1 MADKQALKV
10 GDTVQLVAVER
21 GFRKGELVERGTKFN
36 FTVTALDKDGK
47 AKLPKWTQLADKPLP
62 PPKPVAGDLKPK
74 AAQQAVKGKAAQLT
88 GNASEADKTD
98 ASLA

>member
-21 GFRKGELVERGTKFN
+21 GFRDGAMLERGKRFS
-36 FTVTALDKDGK
+36 FTITALGKDGT
-47 AKLPKWTQLADKPLP
+47 ARLPKWAQLADKPLP
-62 PPKPVAGDLKPK
+62 PPKRAAGDLKPK
-74 AAQQAVKGKAAQLT
+74 AAQQAVKSKAAQLT